1 MARKMKYS
9 GIEWIG
15 RIPSHWGICNFGNV
29 SDIYGR
35 IGFRGYTTE
44 DMVDKGEGPITLSP
58 SNIVDQKLNLSKCS
72 YISWH
77 KYEESPEIKV
87 FKNDIILVK
96 TASVGKCAIYN
107 SDEAATLNPQLVVLK
122 NIVCDYM
129 FLYYLI
135 ISDVIQT
142 PIVLDNFGSVIPTI
156 TQENINHYK
165 IPLPPIE
172 EQQAISVFLSNQC
185 AEIDSV
191 IAKTRTTIEEYK
203 KLKQSIITEAVTKGI
218 RFNRAMKNS
227 GIGWIGEIPDNFVK
241 YRIKNIAEVF
251 GRIGFRGYT
260 VDDLVVE
267 GNGAITLSPSNIKD
281 MKMNYSKLSYLT
293 WEKYEESPEI
303 KISKGNILMVKTG
316 SSYGKSAI
324 VDELPL
330 DATINPQLVVIKN
343 ISINEKY
350 LLYCFQTP
358 YFLDQIENAVVGGTI
373 PTMSQEKINNFYI
386 FAPGVDEQYEI
397 VEHLNKKCGE
407 IDVLIVQKNALLEE
421 LESYKKSLIY
431 EYVTGKKEVL

>member
-1 MARKMKYS
+1 MTRKMKYS

-107 SDEAATLNPQLVVLK
+107 SDEVATLNPQLVVLK

-185 AEIDSV
+185 AEIDAV
-191 IAKTRTTIEEYK
+191 IVKTKETIEEYK
-203 KLKQSIITEAVTKGI
+203 KLKQSVITEAVTKGI
-218 RFNRAMKNS
+218 RENRPMKNS
-227 GIGWIGEIPDNFVK
+227 GVEWIGNIPEEWNVIALK
-241 YRIKNIAEVF
+241 ILCSMRAGKNLSAEQIADEGQYPVY
-251 GRIGFRGYT
+251 GGNGIRGYYSECNT
-260 VDDLVVE
+260 SGEFLLVGRQGALC
-267 GNGAITLSPSNIKD
+267 GNVHRVSGD
-281 MKMNYSKLSYLT
+281 F
-293 WEKYEESPEI
+293 W
-303 KISKGNILMVKTG
+303 
-316 SSYGKSAI
+316 
-324 VDELPL
+324 
-330 DATINPQLVVIKN
+330 ATEHAVVTKC
-343 ISINEKY
+343 SDYTYRDFLYY
-350 LLYCFQTP
+350 LLIGMNLNRYASNTAAQP
-358 YFLDQIENAVVGGTI
+358 GLAVG
-373 PTMSQEKINNFYI
+373 
-386 FAPGVDEQYEI
+386 EI
-397 VEHLNKKCGE
+397 VNVRTCLVPLEEQKEIADYLDKKCDE
-407 IDVLIVQKNALLEE
+407 IDTLIAKKTALLEE
-421 LESYKKSLIY
+421 LESYKKTLIY
-431 EYVTGKKEVL
+431 EYVTGKKEVPDGVI